1 MEGEEFEGKSQTA
14 QKVYDSII
22 GEHWRV
28 TIYLNV
34 VGRHAPAGSADISS
48 HVDVSHFRQLEK
60 TGQTKFKPH
69 IIYLIILDLTNF
81 PDQKVYILFR

>member
-48 HVDVSHFRQLEK
+48 HVDVISGNSKKLVKQSSSHTLN
-60 TGQTKFKPH
+60 
-69 IIYLIILDLTNF
+69 I
-81 PDQKVYILFR
+81 